1 MKVNFVSLVAGVF
14 LAVSGSLLASSVTVP
29 FVFSS
34 GQKAKASDINSNF
47 TALANAINGIDGRV
61 SSIESKAGVNKS
73 PIGFSVS
80 QTDMPVGSK
89 VTVNGTEYTIAQFEF
104 PRFDTDDVYIIKF
117 PAVGDFSTGNNG
129 SNGNVYAQLSV
140 QGAYTNQE
148 ISALDSPNFTV
159 NNGINGFPTF
169 GWESPNYSAS
179 LSVSGSGRSF
189 STSFSQHLSTH
200 IFVGDKTKL
209 SLYLS
214 APIQTKNASSPIRSA
229 DATAH
234 VPVYPNVKISSER
247 EQIRQ
252 NTRQLLSY
260 VVIKKK

>member
-14 LAVSGSLLASSVTVP
+14 LAISGSLLASSVTVP
-29 FVFSS
+29 FAFSS
-34 GQKAKASDINSNF
+34 GQKAKASDVNSNF
-47 TALANAINGIDGRV
+47 TALASAINGIDGRV
-61 SSIESKAGVNKS
+61 SSIESKAGVNKP

-117 PAVGDFSTGNNG
+117 PATGDFSTGNTG
-129 SNGNVYAQLSV
+129 SSVFV
-140 QGAYTNQE
+140 QGAYTDQE

-159 NNGINGFPTF
+159 TNGINGFPTF

-179 LSVSGSGRSF
+179 LSVSSSGRSF
-189 STSFSQHLSTH
+189 STSFSQNLSTH
-200 IFVGDKTKL
+200 IWVGDKTKL

-214 APIQTKNASSPIRSA
+214 APTQTKNASSPIRSA
-229 DATAH
+229 DATAL